1 MGHDRRLGQALVP
14 VVIHG
19 IDVSRYQRDL
29 SMDRV
34 RRESPPGA
42 FAIVKAGQNDWEDPA
57 FRALFRDAKS
67 AGLVPGAY
75 HFLEARSSSASPEAQ
90 ARSFV
95 RIVKAA
101 NGGTLTGAL
110 LALDVEPFQDSRPKL
125 ADVRRWTREFRK
137 LAGNDRWL
145 FLYTRSGVW
154 ASYGNPRI
162 RDVMGSRTVL
172 WNANWTLKPGRG
184 WSAGY
189 GGINTTIHQ
198 HGPFP
203 GLRPRIVDGNVFR
216 GTAAQLRA
224 YTRPKAVDPAPVPI
238 PEPEPEPEPIPEPEP
253 PELWRWVASSVGAVL
268 REAPGSEPLAVAVHG
283 SRLMVA
289 GPGGSVPPVAG
300 APSAPFV
307 AVLSL
312 DGTRLTPP
320 LWVNPGDLAELPD
333 S

>member
-1 MGHDRRLGQALVP
+1 M
-14 VVIHG
+14 IHG

-29 SMDRV
+29 SMERV

-42 FAIVKAGQNDWEDPA
+42 FAIVKAGQDDWEDPA
-57 FRALFRDAKS
+57 FRDLFRAAKR

-75 HFLEARSSSASPEAQ
+75 HFLQAGPGSATPEAQ

-110 LALDVEPFQDSRPKL
+110 LALDVEPFNASQPKL
-125 ADVRRWTREFRK
+125 PDVRRWAREFRK

-154 ASYGNPRI
+154 ANYGNPRI
-162 RDVMGSRTVL
+162 RDVMGSRTLL
-172 WNANWTLKPGRG
+172 WNANWVVKPGKG
-184 WSAGY
+184 WDLGY

-216 GTAAQLRA
+216 GSVTQLRA
-224 YTRPKAVDPAPVPI
+224 YARPKAGAPVPAPTPDPD
-238 PEPEPEPEPIPEPEP
+238 PEPEPTPEPEP
-253 PELWRWVASSVGAVL
+253 PDQWRWVRSSVGAVL
-268 REAPGSEPLAVAVHG
+268 RAAPGSEPLAVAVHG
-283 SRLMVA
+283 ARLLVD
-289 GPGGSVPPVAG
+289 GRTGSAAPEVG
-300 APSAPFV
+300 APSAVFA
-307 AVLSL
+307 AVVSL
-312 DGTRLTPP
+312 DGTRLDPP
-320 LWVNPGDLAELPD
+320 LWAHLGDLGSSPPEPEPEP
-333 S
+333 

>member
-1 MGHDRRLGQALVP
+1 
-14 VVIHG
+14 
-19 IDVSRYQRDL
+19 
-29 SMDRV
+29 MDRV

-42 FAIVKAGQNDWEDPA
+42 FAIVKAGQDDWEDPA
-57 FRALFRDAKS
+57 FRSLFRDAKA

-75 HFLEARSSSASPEAQ
+75 HFLEARAGSASPEAQ

-125 ADVRRWTREFRK
+125 THVRRWTREFRK

-162 RDVMGSRTVL
+162 RDVMGTRTLL
-172 WNANWTLKPGRG
+172 WNANWIAKPGKG
-184 WSAGY
+184 WGLGY
-189 GGINTTIHQ
+189 GGLKTTIHQ

-224 YTRPKAVDPAPVPI
+224 YARPKAVAPAPAPI
-238 PEPEPEPEPIPEPEP
+238 PEPEPIPEPIPEP
-253 PELWRWVASSVGAVL
+253 EDPAQWTWVRSSAGAVL
-268 REAPGSEPLAVAVHG
+268 RAAPGSEPLAVAGRGV
-283 SRLMVA
+283 RLLVA
-289 GPGGSVPPVAG
+289 GPIGSGVRAAG
-300 APSAPFV
+300 APSVPFV
-307 AVLSL
+307 AVASL
-312 DGTRLTPP
+312 DGTRLDPP
-320 LWVNPGDLAELPD
+320 LWAHPADLGASPPEDQADPT
-333 S
+333 